1 MTKLIRT
8 VIIDDNPSSL
18 ELLTAALEQSGV
30 AIHPASGPRIGMDL
44 VRRLK
49 PRLVITD
56 LVMPGLSGLDVLR
69 EIMAFDPSVH
79 VILMTAHYTTE
90 TAVEAIRNGAVDYL
104 QKPVKVAALRERVER
119 LLEDSERRQ
128 KVFSQTSSSPVDYEF
143 EGLTAKSL
151 VMWRLFSLIE
161 KVAPHF
167 RTALIHGPTG
177 SGKDLV
183 ARALHRKSR
192 VKGQYV
198 VLNCSA
204 VVETLFESELFG
216 HVRGSFT
223 GADRDKIGLI
233 EAANG
238 GTLFLDEIGDMPLS
252 TQAKLLRAV
261 QNQEITRVGSLTP
274 TRVNVK
280 IIAATH
286 RDLKHAIKQ
295 GTFREDLYYRLSMV
309 QLEVPPLCERTEDIE
324 LLANS
329 FLRRFADEYQKNTRG
344 FTPRARLV
352 LQRYGWP
359 GNVRQLEHVVG
370 RSCMLAEGPMIDVED
385 LPEEIVGIPTQ
396 NDFSTAATLDG
407 QERTLVEKVYR
418 EANGNQ
424 SEAARRLGI
433 GRDAL
438 RYKLKKFDLSC

>member
-1 MTKLIRT
+1 
-8 VIIDDNPSSL
+8 
-18 ELLTAALEQSGV
+18 
-30 AIHPASGPRIGMDL
+30 MDL

-69 EIMAFDPSVH
+69 EIMAFDPSVD

-119 LLEDSERRQ
+119 LLEDSERRR
-128 KVFSQTSSSPVDYEF
+128 KIFSQTSSSPVDYEF

-177 SGKDLV
+177 SGKDLI

-274 TRVNVK
+274 TRVSIKV
-280 IIAATH
+280 IAATH
-286 RDLKHAIKQ
+286 RDLKQAIKQ

-309 QLEVPPLCERTEDIE
+309 QLEVPPLCERAEDIE

-329 FLRRFADEYQKNTRG
+329 FLKGFAGEYKKNIQG

-359 GNVRQLEHVVG
+359 GNVRQLEHVIG
-370 RSCMLAEGPMIDVED
+370 RSCMLAEGSMIDVED
-385 LPEEIVGIPTQ
+385 LPEEILGVP
-396 NDFSTAATLDG
+396 DHDDPSTAATLDG

-418 EANGNQ
+418 ETNGNQ

-438 RYKLKKFDLSC
+438 RYKLKKFDLGC